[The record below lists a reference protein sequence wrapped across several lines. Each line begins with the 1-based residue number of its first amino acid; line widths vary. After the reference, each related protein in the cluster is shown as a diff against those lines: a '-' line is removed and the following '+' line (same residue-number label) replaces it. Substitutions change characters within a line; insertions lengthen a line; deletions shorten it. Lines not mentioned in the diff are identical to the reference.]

1 MQVKKFEAPTL
12 QEALESVKRELGP
25 DAIILQ
31 TKKNKRGFGLLSSG
45 SIEITAAVSEK
56 ALTKK
61 TVAEKVIPE
70 PKRALVDKMP
80 ASSQSQV
87 YDSFFENQLKKAASS
102 ARDKVEL
109 SSRGQAPTSPAAAR
123 PTAPRTQ
130 QRYADIEDDATSD
143 SGSANRT
150 QVNYARIPGA
160 QVQATQEKLLEERTR
175 ETIQNRMAEEMRRMR
190 EEIAQLKAAN
200 QEMEAD
206 THGTGALARQAGIT
220 SPSLQEAFETLVLS
234 GVDKKLAV
242 SLSRKVA
249 FELGESVVNSDQ
261 VLDQIALEIVQSVRV
276 RDGLGGTPAG
286 AGSPRLIA
294 LVGPTGVGKTTTL
307 AKLAAESLLKHR
319 LRVGL
324 INLDSFKVGA
334 GDQISTY
341 ARILNLPFRSCST
354 PEELAN
360 AIRDF
365 GVLDLVL
372 IDTTGRSPKDPQGLA
387 AQSAML
393 GSVKNLESWLVLSAT
408 TRDTELN
415 DMTSRFGVFNPSG
428 IIMSKLDEATLFG
441 AIYNVSQKTRLPY
454 VYFTTGQRVPEDIEE
469 ATSERVAGL
478 LMDLS

>member
-31 TKKNKRGFGLLSSG
+31 TKKNKRGFGLLSNG
-45 SIEITAAVSEK
+45 SVEITAAVSEK

-61 TVAEKVIPE
+61 TVAERIIPDS
-70 PKRALVDKMP
+70 KKAVVDKLP
-80 ASSQSQV
+80 ASAQSQV
-87 YDSFFENQLKKAASS
+87 YDSFFENQLKKAASI
-102 ARDKVEL
+102 AKDRVEI
-109 SSRGQAPTSPAAAR
+109 SSRGTGAVRA
-123 PTAPRTQ
+123 
-130 QRYADIEDDATSD
+130 QRYADISDDETMTGASHAGN
-143 SGSANRT
+143 SQT
-150 QVNYARIPGA
+150 QVSYSRIPGA
-160 QVQATQEKLLEERTR
+160 NVQATQEKQLEEKTR
-175 ETIQNRMAEEMRRMR
+175 ESIQSRMAEEMRRLR

-200 QEMEAD
+200 QDSLSDSRM
-206 THGTGALARQAGIT
+206 TGALARQAGIT

-242 SLSRKVA
+242 TLSRKVA
-249 FELGESVVNSDQ
+249 FELGEEVANTDR

-276 RDGLGGTPAG
+276 RDGLGSVRSGGEGPK
-286 AGSPRLIA
+286 LIA

-334 GDQISTY
+334 SDQISTY
-341 ARILNLPFRSCST
+341 ARILNLPFRSCSNA
-354 PEELAN
+354 EELKN

-372 IDTTGRSPKDPQGLA
+372 IDTTGRSPKDPQGLNS
-387 AQSAML
+387 QSQL
-393 GSVKNLESWLVLSAT
+393 LSTVKDLETWLVLSAT

-415 DMTSRFGVFNPSG
+415 DITARFDLFRPSG

-441 AIYNVSQKTRLPY
+441 AIYNVSQKTPSPF

-469 ATSERVAGL
+469 ATSERVAAL
-478 LMDLS
+478 LMDLG